1 MGAVTVG
8 EAIVMFEVDDVV
20 LSDDVGLVGPESD
33 VDSIS
38 GVDVVVSFDG
48 GGLGGLGGLVG
59 LVGSESDVDSV
70 SGVDVLV
77 SFDGGGLGEFPESLH
92 SSMILIVASSAVLH
106 LRKSLKSY
114 KLYVVLMIRTDDRR
128 S

>member
-20 LSDDVGLVGPESD
+20 LSDDVGLVGP
-33 VDSIS
+33 
-38 GVDVVVSFDG
+38 
-48 GGLGGLGGLVG
+48 
-59 LVGSESDVDSV
+59 ESDVDSV